1 MCLSQKETES
11 LREFYFHAFCYIV
24 SWNETKHNV
33 IVIQTLELWRSP
45 FKSEHQKYVFS
56 FME

>member
-11 LREFYFHAFCYIV
+11 LREFYFHEFCYIV
-24 SWNETKHNV
+24 SWNKTKHNV

-45 FKSEHQKYVFS
+45 FKSEHQKYV
-56 FME
+56 

>member
-11 LREFYFHAFCYIV
+11 LREFYFHAFGYIV
-24 SWNETKHNV
+24 SWNKTKHNV

-45 FKSEHQKYVFS
+45 FKSEHQKYV
-56 FME
+56 